1 MDMNHCQFSEDDG
14 SSVEASDWEDP
25 TTDLTK
31 RKVVQYIQF
40 VDDFDG
46 EALAVDFL
54 TLQDNATIGVLV
66 FLSLFSVPSLLTL
79 IFLFQLLPFWDVRSG
94 VL

>member
-14 SSVEASDWEDP
+14 DPVEASDWDSP

-46 EALAVDFL
+46 EAR
-54 TLQDNATIGVLV
+54 NCC
-66 FLSLFSVPSLLTL
+66 
-79 IFLFQLLPFWDVRSG
+79 
-94 VL
+94 